1 MKVPAAHS
9 VQSGAGWP
17 PGLYD
22 PALHKLHSD
31 AVLAP
36 ELGLCVPAGQAVE
49 LLEPAGQKQPRA
61 QSWQA
66 AAVDDPFWGLYVPAL
81 QRVHELQPLTFANVP
96 TAQGA
101 HTDTPDVGLLE
112 PGLQGLHA
120 ARARASPY
128 VPAAHGRQAV
138 DELAPKELLYV
149 PKPHTMQDDEETEPV

>member
-1 MKVPAAHS
+1 LKVPAAHG

-31 AVLAP
+31 AP
-36 ELGLCVPAGQAVE
+36 ELGLCVPAGQGVE
-49 LLEPAGQKQPRA
+49 SPEPAGQKQPGG

-96 TAQGA
+96 AAQGA

-138 DELAPKELLYV
+138 APEVLYV
-149 PKPHTMQDDEETEPV
+149 PRPHFMHDDDELEPV